1 MLYDSLQKP
10 HYVRSIICGMTI
22 GKQGCEYQ
30 SELLHITFGSS
41 HFQLIQKFNQSMSI
55 IIPTKNLNYEI
66 IDQDMVSN
74 QEDNDLHSQNI
85 WKQSH
90 ESPWEMNV
98 NYKSI
103 NS

>member
-1 MLYDSLQKP
+1 
-10 HYVRSIICGMTI
+10 
-22 GKQGCEYQ
+22 
-30 SELLHITFGSS
+30 
-41 HFQLIQKFNQSMSI
+41 MSI

-103 NS
+103 NR